1 MKTVQ
6 AIVAE
11 NIKERMRELGLTQKT
26 LAERL
31 KTSQPTVSAWVNSET
46 LPDKKSQEKLCK
58 ALECKIE
65 RLVKVPQEDQFS
77 NTLKVMADRLESIE
91 SILKTK
97 ESPPSPLKA
106 LAERLKQKA
115 AELGKTPF
123 EILMEEIAEEEN
135 KVLTSHAQSTASQ
148 KRTL

>member
-65 RLVKVPQEDQFS
+65 RLVKVPQEDQFT
-77 NTLKVMADRLESIE
+77 NTLKMMAERLSSIE
-91 SILKTK
+91 TILKAK
-97 ESPPSPLKA
+97 EAQPSPLKD
-106 LAERLKQKA
+106 LGERLKKRA

-123 EILMEEIAEEEN
+123 EVLMQEIAEEESTA
-135 KVLTSHAQSTASQ
+135 LTSPAQSSPNQ